1 MAWPPALG
9 RLHTTSELAVRPPAP
24 LRARPGKRRILCSR
38 ASGPPD
44 TSCAARRLALFR
56 RLASQAG
63 EEVFRRVVRTRTHA
77 PAPRSDDETWIH
89 IPSPACSRAA
99 DREYVPRGD
108 LNENDVSHPLLI
120 GRICISSRSDT
131 YEPTRRASVGGMGY
145 GSTSALVSQTW
156 LVLSARMKQTLGRHQ
171 SDLRVA
177 STCAADLSCRASSSQ
192 SDRLLL
198 SVLDLRSDALCKQP
212 RQSACTSF
220 A

>member
-1 MAWPPALG
+1 MRDRG
-9 RLHTTSELAVRPPAP
+9 E
-24 LRARPGKRRILCSR
+24 RATR
-38 ASGPPD
+38 GPPLHGCTQGMGYGS
-44 TSCAARRLALFR
+44 TSDHRSVELERACAYV
-56 RLASQAG
+56 G
-63 EEVFRRVVRTRTHA
+63 RTRRKT
-77 PAPRSDDETWIH
+77 S
-89 IPSPACSRAA
+89 SPACVASRRKRSKRKRRAA
-99 DREYVPRGD
+99 HDVSGGCVQPCSGPRVCTSSRS
-108 LNENDVSHPLLI
+108 EQNDVSHPLLI

-145 GSTSALVSQTW
+145 GSTSARVSQTW
-156 LVLSARMKQTLGRHQ
+156 LVLSARTKQTLGRHQ

-198 SVLDLRSDALCKQP
+198 SVLDLTSGALCKQP